1 MGTVSWTRGGSPL
14 ALFAEG
20 FCQELTR
27 RGHPATTVKHHI
39 TLMGQLSCWLGAQG
53 LSPSELNKARAEEF
67 LAAHGPSANG
77 GCRRLRAWRCC
88 SITWRPCKSSRLN
101 SRAPRRPAMTW
112 SAAIANTW
120 WKTGA

>member
-20 FCQELTR
+20 FCQELAR

-67 LAAHGPSANG
+67 LAAATGPRPTAGADACEPG
-77 GCRRLRAWRCC
+77 GAARPLGGPASPRA
-88 SITWRPCKSSRLN
+88 
-101 SRAPRRPAMTW
+101 
-112 SAAIANTW
+112 
-120 WKTGA
+120 

>member
-39 TLMGQLSCWLGAQG
+39 TLMGQLSCWLG
-53 LSPSELNKARAEEF
+53 SARA
-67 LAAHGPSANG
+67 LSQRTKQSAG
-77 GCRRLRAWRCC
+77 RGV
-88 SITWRPCKSSRLN
+88 
-101 SRAPRRPAMTW
+101 PRRTTGPRPTAGADACEPGGAARSLGGPA
-112 SAAIANTW
+112 SPRA
-120 WKTGA
+120 